1 VKKLLLLAIVMSGLW
16 WLSNPQAMTAEE
28 QVLWERVR
36 AAQLHLARWR
46 QQQGT
51 ATPEEHDPWGC
62 GLIGVEWSGI
72 TTTLGDLEAKRTACN
87 PAWAVQFS
95 RWFDEL
101 GLQAGDR
108 IAIYSSA
115 SFPGLLLN
123 VIAAAE
129 ARQLEP
135 LLIVSLGA
143 STWGANHPEAPWP
156 VLAGELRRSGFIAR
170 KADFYTLGAGAE
182 MGRGLTP
189 ENIVLLRK
197 ASDHAGVGVLR
208 ADGLGAMITVK
219 AELLTAHQ
227 SRLFINIG
235 GAQANLGDD
244 DEILRLSRG
253 LVPGGEADRAGN
265 GLIAYAMQHGI
276 PVIHMLNIRSI
287 AAMTGIPYDT
297 EPGPVAPVRANPW
310 WSTAGLVLFF
320 VVLLSHRRWKLE
332 TSGSTGL

>member
-1 VKKLLLLAIVMSGLW
+1 MAGLW
-16 WLSNPQAMTAEE
+16 LLSNPHAMTTEE
-28 QVLWERVR
+28 QHLWERVR
-36 AAQLHLARWR
+36 AAQLHLTLWR

-51 ATPEEHDPWGC
+51 ATPAEHDPWGC

-87 PAWAVQFS
+87 PAWAIQFG
-95 RWFDEL
+95 RWFNEL
-101 GLQAGDR
+101 GLEVGDHV
-108 IAIYSSA
+108 AIYSSA

-123 VIAAAE
+123 AIAAAE
-129 ARQLEP
+129 AKQLEP

-156 VLAGELRRSGFIAR
+156 VLAEELRRGGFIAR

-182 MGRGLTP
+182 MGHGLAP

-197 ASDHAGVGVLR
+197 AADHAGIGVLR
-208 ADGLGAMITVK
+208 ANDLKAMIKVK
-219 AELLTAHQ
+219 TELLTAHQ

-253 LVPGGEADRAGN
+253 LVRPNEADRAGN
-265 GLIAYAMQHGI
+265 GVIAHALQHGI
-276 PVIHMLNIRSI
+276 PVVHMLNIRSI
-287 AAMTGIPYDT
+287 SAMTGIPYDT
-297 EPGPVAPVRANPW
+297 EPRPVAPVRANPW
-310 WSTAGLVLFF
+310 WSAGGLVLFLI
-320 VVLLSHRRWKLE
+320 VLFTHRRWKLE
-332 TSGSTGL
+332 APVSAGLKMRD

>member
-1 VKKLLLLAIVMSGLW
+1 MKRLLLLAVVMTGLW
-16 WLSNPQAMTAEE
+16 LLSDPLAMTSEE

-36 AAQLHLARWR
+36 AAQLYLAQWR

-51 ATPEEHDPWGC
+51 ATPEADDPWGC

-87 PAWAVQFS
+87 PAWSIRFS

-101 GLQAGDR
+101 GLQAGDH

-123 VIAAAE
+123 AIAAAE
-129 ARQLEP
+129 ATQLEP

-156 VLAGELRRSGFIAR
+156 VLAEELRRTGFIAS

-182 MGRGLTP
+182 MGHGLTP

-197 ASDHAGVGVLR
+197 ASDQAGVGVLR
-208 ADGLGAMITVK
+208 TDGLQAMVRVK
-219 AELLTAHQ
+219 TELLAAHQ
-227 SRLFINIG
+227 ARLFINIG

-253 LVPGGEADRAGN
+253 PVPASEASRAGN
-265 GLIAYAMQHGI
+265 GVIAYALQSGI
-276 PVIHMLNIRSI
+276 PVIHMLDIRSI
-287 AAMTGIPYDT
+287 AAMTGIPYDA
-297 EPGPVAPVRANPW
+297 EPRPAAPVRANPW
-310 WSTAGLVLFF
+310 WSAGGFVLFL
-320 VVLLSHRRWKLE
+320 VVVFTHRRWKLE
-332 TSGSTGL
+332 APASTSL